1 MSDIY
6 KQKAQKYKYKY
17 LKLKKEYYGG
27 KHEYENQYPYPFQQD
42 QYPYPFQ
49 QDQYP
54 YQQQHEYQQPHGH
67 LQQHGYLQNRNQQH
81 GHLQQHGNH
90 FEVKQY
96 QQQHFNRNQQNTN
109 KIKKLAEGG
118 FGCVFCPPIIDFV
131 GMKKVY
137 PTNEINLEKYKKS
150 DYVGKLMVLEEYKK
164 EYKNFNKIIEI
175 TKSDHIPE
183 LIFAGTLNN
192 ININSDCDQL
202 NINPHQ
208 EWGYIIT
215 SHVGEQIL
223 KYVNNNNISLILTNL
238 KDAITSVIKPL
249 NEKGYVHYD
258 LNEGNITVKHN
269 KVYIIDFGTLT
280 NQPITRNVDI
290 FKLYNIVL
298 KLFSQLDTNL
308 MSKAYELVKIICEP
322 QIKKY
327 DSILKYN
334 HKPNNANIKQYMKL
348 IEYDENMYSTLMSN
362 LDKIINLLPKPNNA
376 PQKPNNA
383 PQKPNNAPQN
393 PNPNIAPQNSKPNNA
408 PQNPNLNI
416 APQNPNP
423 NIAPQNP
430 NPNPNNALQNP
441 NLNKCNDIK
450 SCDINSCNIKL
461 TNMEDVYK
469 AIKYYKE
476 YCPV

>member
-1 MSDIY
+1 VCKYNYDIGSFY
-6 KQKAQKYKYKY
+6 CQ
-17 LKLKKEYYGG
+17 EFN
-27 KHEYENQYPYPFQQD
+27 EYED
-42 QYPYPFQ
+42 
-49 QDQYP
+49 
-54 YQQQHEYQQPHGH
+54 
-67 LQQHGYLQNRNQQH
+67 
-81 GHLQQHGNH
+81 
-90 FEVKQY
+90 
-96 QQQHFNRNQQNTN
+96 
-109 KIKKLAEGG
+109 
-118 FGCVFCPPIIDFV
+118 
-131 GMKKVY
+131 
-137 PTNEINLEKYKKS
+137 
-150 DYVGKLMVLEEYKK
+150 
-164 EYKNFNKIIEI
+164 
-175 TKSDHIPE
+175 
-183 LIFAGTLNN
+183 NN
-192 ININSDCDQL
+192 ININSDCGKL
-202 NINPHQ
+202 NINPNQ

-290 FKLYNIVL
+290 FKLYNIVF

-308 MSKAYELVKIICEP
+308 MSKAYELVKIICVP
-322 QIKKY
+322 QIEKY
-327 DSILKYN
+327 NSILEYK
-334 HKPNNANIKQYMKL
+334 HKPNNANQYMEL
-348 IEYDENMYSTLMSN
+348 IKYDENMYSTLMSN

-376 PQKPNNA
+376 PQ
-383 PQKPNNAPQN
+383 N
-393 PNPNIAPQNSKPNNA
+393 PNPNN
-408 PQNPNLNI
+408 

-430 NPNPNNALQNP
+430 NPNNAPQNP
-441 NLNKCNDIK
+441 NSNKCNDIE

-461 TNMEDVYK
+461 TNMEDVYT